1 MRYDKLI
8 QEQPEKYSPEKKKKW
23 INKKDNEGFTSLH
36 YAVFRGNSKIA
47 FLLEK
52 HGADIYSINTQGL
65 TVLHIAAQGDSPLL
79 MVLFLLK
86 LVLLPKQGTEN
97 QCHRQ

>member
-1 MRYDKLI
+1 MLERYDKLI
-8 QEQPEKYSPEKKKKW
+8 EEQPTKYCMHKKKKW

-47 FLLEK
+47 FMLEK
-52 HGADIYSINTQGL
+52 HGADIYTINTQGL

-79 MVLFLLK
+79 MVLFY
-86 LVLLPKQGTEN
+86 
-97 QCHRQ
+97 